1 MSMSSKLF
9 APILIM
15 MLIILT
21 FSREKPV
28 EALSSIHLESL
39 AFQPEWGPSFDGIT
53 VKNNF
58 VEIKGKRSF
67 DSR

>member
-1 MSMSSKLF
+1 
-9 APILIM
+9 
-15 MLIILT
+15 MLT
-21 FSREKPV
+21 CFREKPV
-28 EALSSIHLESL
+28 EVLSKIHLDTF

>member
-1 MSMSSKLF
+1 MQKCK
-9 APILIM
+9 
-15 MLIILT
+15 MLAC
-21 FSREKPV
+21 FREKPV
-28 EALSSIHLESL
+28 EVLSKIHLDTF

>member
-1 MSMSSKLF
+1 MKVMDEDLITKVISSWF
-9 APILIM
+9 YY
-15 MLIILT
+15 
-21 FSREKPV
+21 REKPV
-28 EALSSIHLESL
+28 EVLSNIHLDSL
-39 AFQPEWGPSFDGIT
+39 AFLPEWGPSFDGIT